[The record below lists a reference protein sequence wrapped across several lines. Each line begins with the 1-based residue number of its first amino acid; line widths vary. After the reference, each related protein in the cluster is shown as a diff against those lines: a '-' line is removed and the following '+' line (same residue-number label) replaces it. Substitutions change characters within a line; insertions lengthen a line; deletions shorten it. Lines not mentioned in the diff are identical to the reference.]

1 MLLYTVQLFTLSF
14 LITSM
19 FLMFCFNGIISLIVL
34 VNCRLLWLCDDIEAQ
49 FPLPELTGRVN
60 GPSWWVTRAV
70 LTGNGTGLKYASCS
84 VNVMWPVSC
93 YYSSELHTWTW
104 AVFAVDLGSVCSC
117 RKLLDDIA
125 ASVMTQIHVD
135 RQLKVSSV
143 HLKMRCRMNDRFV
156 MVTRTT
162 LTS

>member
-1 MLLYTVQLFTLSF
+1 
-14 LITSM
+14 M
-19 FLMFCFNGIISLIVL
+19 FV
-34 VNCRLLWLCDDIEAQ
+34 
-49 FPLPELTGRVN
+49 
-60 GPSWWVTRAV
+60 
-70 LTGNGTGLKYASCS
+70 
-84 VNVMWPVSC
+84 
-93 YYSSELHTWTW
+93 
-104 AVFAVDLGSVCSC
+104 VDLGSVCSC